1 MLGNCKSVGEHQGNI
16 NQTIHSWLHERQNM
30 LVRYCAL
37 TDPESLN
44 NKENEALSESVRQL
58 CETMMDYVSAGHFRV
73 YEELIRESGDG
84 GKGQTPEWAQRL
96 YAVVE
101 QTTDTV
107 LDFNDK
113 YQQVDDLSALARDLS
128 ELGEQLATRFEA
140 EDRMI
145 TLAQKDD
152 RHPVA

>member
-58 CETMMDYVSAGHFRV
+58 CETMMDYVSAGHFKV
-73 YEELIRESGDG
+73 YDQLLQKGD
-84 GKGQTPEWAQRL
+84 QQVLAQASQL
-96 YAVVE
+96 YAIVE

-113 YQQVDDLSALARDLS
+113 YQEVDDLSSLARDLS
-128 ELGEQLATRFEA
+128 QLGEDLATRFEA
-140 EDRMI
+140 EDSMI
-145 TLAQKDD
+145 TLMQMK
-152 RHPVA
+152 H